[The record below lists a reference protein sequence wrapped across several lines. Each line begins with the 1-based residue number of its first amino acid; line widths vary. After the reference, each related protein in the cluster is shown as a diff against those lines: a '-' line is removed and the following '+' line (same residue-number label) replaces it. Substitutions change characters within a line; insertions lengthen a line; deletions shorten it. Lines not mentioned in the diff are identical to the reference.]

1 MRADLHIH
9 TTCSDG
15 SETPTEVVH
24 RAVAGSLDL
33 VSVTDHDSADG
44 VAEAR
49 AAAEGTPVEVI
60 SGTELSS
67 SLDGRELHILGYGLD
82 PEAAGIRAH
91 AERAWTRRRDRMQ
104 AILDRLNEQLGAD
117 ITLEEVREAAPANDP
132 MIGRPHLARVLVNRE
147 LARDVPDA
155 FDRFIADH
163 HPAYVPT
170 QLGEPADAIAVIR
183 EAGGVAVWAHPPSDL
198 LEDLLERLVDEGLQ
212 GLEAYRPGWSRRR
225 TRRVEEHAQAFDLV
239 LTGGSD
245 WHNPDRGGRLGDF
258 WVTTA
263 RIQRFLHLLD

>member
-1 MRADLHIH
+1 MRADLHLH

-15 SETPTEVVH
+15 AETPTEVVH

-33 VSVTDHDSADG
+33 VSITDHDSAQG

-49 AAAEGTPVEVI
+49 AAAAGTPVEVI

-82 PEAAGIRAH
+82 PEAPGIQAH
-91 AERAWTRRRDRMQ
+91 AERAWSRRRARMQ
-104 AILDRLNEQLGAD
+104 AMLDRLNEQLGTD
-117 ITLEEVREAAPANDP
+117 MTLEEVWEAAPANDP
-132 MIGRPHLARVLVNRE
+132 MIGRPHLARVLVDRGVV
-147 LARDVPDA
+147 RDVPAA
-155 FDRFIADH
+155 FDHYIADH

-170 QLGEPADAIAVIR
+170 ELGEPADAIAVIR
-183 EAGGVAVWAHPPSDL
+183 EAGGVAVWAHPPTDL
-198 LEDLLERLVDEGLQ
+198 LEELLDRLVDDGLQ

-225 TRRVEEHAQAFDLV
+225 SRRVEAEAGRFDLV

-245 WHNPDRGGRLGDF
+245 WHNADQGGRLGDF